1 MTNQNTQP
9 IKEFIRCTRASPRL
23 ALCWFITI
31 TILLYAIYLR
41 LGYLDIIEF
50 KGDEFE
56 WIQLAYQHLH
66 NKPTLV
72 GLPSSVGLY
81 YPPFFAY
88 LLSIPVSI
96 STNPKFVTG
105 FIAVLNLAGLW
116 LLYVFV
122 KRVFSLRL
130 AWVVLLL
137 VATSPWTILYARK
150 VWNPDC
156 LLPFMLIFYITLA
169 SYLERPAGFK
179 VWIMAALLALI
190 TQLHMSAW
198 FLFGPLFVFAALVK
212 APLSIRDVF
221 IGGLLF
227 VLLYAPYI
235 TFHVIT
241 DFQNLNLFASYERPA
256 TFTQSNL
263 ASAID
268 NIKWTYIISSG
279 TGLSYSLGN
288 EFDTFYKNRYLAVP
302 YIFFCIV
309 LFVAAIGTIRCLVL
323 SARCSFHRSQW
334 SDMPRSTQILSL
346 FTLILF
352 LMHLSYFIF
361 KVPALPHYNVIFYPI
376 IFIIA
381 AKVGI
386 DAYNEAS
393 SRSIKRALLGLLLM
407 ILCSNLY
414 VTHSMFDYL
423 TSNPVGNYGDYGN
436 PYFAN
441 KDDWRQRMKAF
452 SID

>member
-1 MTNQNTQP
+1 MTKQVTQF
-9 IKEFIRCTRASPRL
+9 IKKSIRCTRASPQST
-23 ALCWFITI
+23 LCWLVAIS
-31 TILLYAIYLR
+31 ILVYAIYLR

-50 KGDEFE
+50 KSDEFE

-81 YPPFFAY
+81 YPPIFAY

-212 APLSIRDVF
+212 APLSMRDVF

-302 YIFFCIV
+302 YVFFCIV
-309 LFVAAIGTIRCLVL
+309 LFVAAIGTIRYLVL
-323 SARCSFHRSQW
+323 SARCIFHRRQW

-346 FTLILF
+346 FTLILL

-361 KVPALPHYNVIFYPI
+361 KVPAFPHYNVIFYPI
-376 IFIIA
+376 VFIIA
-381 AKVGI
+381 AKVGV
-386 DAYNEAS
+386 DAYNEVS